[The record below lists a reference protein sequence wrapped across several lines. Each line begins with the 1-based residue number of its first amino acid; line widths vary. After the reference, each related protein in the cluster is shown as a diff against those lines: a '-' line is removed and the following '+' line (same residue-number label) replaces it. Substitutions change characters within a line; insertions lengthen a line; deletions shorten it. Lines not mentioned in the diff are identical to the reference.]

1 MLTVCIALSYCQ
13 ITFFK
18 VKHSCLKSV
27 PSLSGSLPLH
37 HKILQLGHYGCLL
50 LVYFCAGYLGTSPC
64 LWFIWFIPNFTSE
77 NSNDQGRIFFFLLFT
92 LTSLQHNLQFS
103 SNLIQ
108 KEMQNMPIT
117 KLPQP
122 GKVCPIWQEERG
134 LICIKLG

>member
-77 NSNDQGRIFFFLLFT
+77 NSNDQGRIFFFSFFLHLPACNITYNFHQTWFRRKCKICLLPNF
-92 LTSLQHNLQFS
+92 LSLGRYVPFD
-103 SNLIQ
+103 
-108 KEMQNMPIT
+108 K
-117 KLPQP
+117 K
-122 GKVCPIWQEERG
+122 RG
-134 LICIKLG
+134 V